1 MSIKAMSHVWEH
13 SNQKG
18 SRLLMLLAIADFAD
32 DHGVA
37 YPGIERLAK
46 KTRMSE
52 RNAQMTL
59 RALEQ
64 AGELTIQAGKGIETG
79 HGCTNRYNLK
89 QYQGSIGYQREAVN
103 FTSYD
108 YGVKP
113 TSPQEVKPISPLGVK
128 PTSPKPSVEPSVEPS
143 EKKSDPAPIV
153 ADTPPTPEPTIIEEN
168 TPALTEGSGK
178 ILAFPSATETIE
190 DTPPRAE
197 LHQVV
202 EQTLDMKSAAYGLI
216 EKYVNFFTG
225 QTPEYSKGKG
235 KPRHNGE
242 WFEYQINPAMSIDE
256 IGAFGRWYRAGHSGG
271 DFPSTCITL
280 NKQVAKFRAAK
291 NHDRYVDRFHRDRT
305 SVVIVDDSA
314 LPKAAG
320 AEGDAIPIS
329 ADKKVE
335 AERLMSELLAKMNGN
350 GVKRGSTNGR

>member
-168 TPALTEGSGK
+168 TPALIEGSGK
-178 ILAFPSATETIE
+178 ILAFTSQTETDE
-190 DTPPRAE
+190 DTPRRKPR
-197 LHQVV
+197 
-202 EQTLDMKSAAYGLI
+202 KSAPVHDALI
-216 EKYVNFFTG
+216 
-225 QTPEYSKGKG
+225 
-235 KPRHNGE
+235 
-242 WFEYQINPAMSIDE
+242 A
-256 IGAFGRWYRAGHSGG
+256 AFGLSNQKMTRSADSVYWKAATELQ
-271 DFPSTCITL
+271 DFPVDRVDEL
-280 NKQVAKFRAAK
+280 Y
-291 NHDRYVDRFHRDRT
+291 RYVKRKASAEQWRGFTVNALAKYAPEFLRDNPYKIEY
-305 SVVIVDDSA
+305 IVDDSA

-350 GVKRGSTNGR
+350 GVRRGSTNGR